1 MTPAT
6 IRRGIILTFV
16 GVLLTSAPV
25 RAATDNRLVYLTFS
39 GPVQIPGMT
48 LPGGS
53 YSFELAEPGASDAV
67 MEVLNR
73 DRTHFFG
80 FFFTVPTIRLKATDA
95 LVVTFRES
103 RRGIPPAVR
112 ALFYPGELNGREF
125 FYPAPYRRSVEPASA
140 IALAVPTPAPSA
152 GVATPS
158 GPLTPVDAGM
168 RRVVAPTE
176 RLGGDPAAFLPA
188 RRHPMTRRC

>member
-1 MTPAT
+1 MTPVT
-6 IRRGIILTFV
+6 IRLGIILTLL

-53 YSFELAEPGASDAV
+53 YSFELAEPGTSDAV

-80 FFFTVPTIRLKATDA
+80 FFFTVPTIRVRATDT

-103 RRGIPPAVR
+103 SRGIPPAIR

-125 FYPAPYRRSVEPASA
+125 FYPAQYRRPVVPASA
-140 IALAVPTPAPSA
+140 IALVVPTPSPSSGATAPS
-152 GVATPS
+152 GSRTPE
-158 GPLTPVDAGM
+158 DAGM
-168 RRVVAPTE
+168 RGGVARIE
-176 RLGGDPAAFLPA
+176 QLGVDPPVLAPA
-188 RRHPMTRRC
+188 RRHPMTRNC